1 MRAALLFARSDIVG
15 GVSVIMRNLC
25 AGLGSYGIETL
36 AITGGN
42 GPYLADLRAHA
53 VPYEIVPSLGAPIRP
68 VRDLRAIKELRSSL
82 RRMNP
87 DLLACHSSK
96 AGVVGRI
103 AAGTIGIPAVYTAHG
118 WSFSEGVSRGSAAVR
133 LVIER
138 TMAATFPSPIL
149 NVCEHDRAVALQLGV
164 GSPEQHLVVL
174 NGIPDVDPALHAE
187 PGRNPP
193 HIVMIARFE
202 PQKDPETLVAALA
215 GLTDR
220 AWTAELVGNGE
231 SLEACRR
238 RAAALALGDR
248 LAFPGPVDRPDEVLA
263 RAQIFVLTTNWEGL
277 PVTILEAMRAGLP
290 TVASDVG
297 GVAEA
302 VDHGGTGFLVPRS
315 DVGAVRDAL
324 AKLIDDAELRVRL
337 GTQARKRYESDFTEQ
352 RMLAGV
358 AEVYRQ
364 VVADYPARRS

>member
-1 MRAALLFARSDIVG
+1 L
-15 GVSVIMRNLC
+15 
-25 AGLGSYGIETL
+25 
-36 AITGGN
+36 
-42 GPYLADLRAHA
+42 
-53 VPYEIVPSLGAPIRP
+53 
-68 VRDLRAIKELRSSL
+68 
-82 RRMNP
+82 
-87 DLLACHSSK
+87 
-96 AGVVGRI
+96 
-103 AAGTIGIPAVYTAHG
+103 
-118 WSFSEGVSRGSAAVR
+118 
-133 LVIER
+133 ER
-138 TMAATFPSPIL
+138 
-149 NVCEHDRAVALQLGV
+149 GV

-174 NGIPDVDPALHAE
+174 NGIPDVDPALHAK
-187 PGRNPP
+187 PVSNPP

-220 AWTAELVGNGE
+220 AWTAELVGDGE
-231 SLEACRR
+231 GLEGCRR
-238 RAAALALGDR
+238 RAAALGLGDR
-248 LAFPGPVDRPDEVLA
+248 VTFPGPVDRPDEVLA

-315 DVGAVRDAL
+315 DVGAVRDNL
-324 AKLIDDAELRVRL
+324 AKLIDDPELRVRL